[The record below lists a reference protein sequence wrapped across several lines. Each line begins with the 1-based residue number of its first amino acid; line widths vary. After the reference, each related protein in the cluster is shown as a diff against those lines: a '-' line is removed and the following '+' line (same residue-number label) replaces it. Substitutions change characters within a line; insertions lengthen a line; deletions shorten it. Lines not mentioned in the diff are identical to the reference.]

1 MTDNEM
7 LKTIE
12 IEKYN
17 TQYNR
22 MLNTSDDLKKL
33 LDNLITEY
41 QDCKDRRQ
49 KLETMLDSII
59 EDTPNKDTNLVNWSV
74 SMGKTIREIRQ
85 VIKSL
90 IYKERIL
97 LESITELSKSSILGP
112 KNLSDIVSDL
122 DRQKSNL
129 LKNIILENKQG
140 EFENIQET
148 MGALT
153 YATIMKIQEDVI
165 QKK

>member
-1 MTDNEM
+1 M

>member
-1 MTDNEM
+1 
-7 LKTIE
+7 
-12 IEKYN
+12 
-17 TQYNR
+17 
-22 MLNTSDDLKKL
+22 
-33 LDNLITEY
+33 
-41 QDCKDRRQ
+41 
-49 KLETMLDSII
+49 MLDSII

-122 DRQKSNL
+122 DR
-129 LKNIILENKQG
+129 
-140 EFENIQET
+140 
-148 MGALT
+148 
-153 YATIMKIQEDVI
+153 
-165 QKK
+165 